1 MVHQISTIMLLDGSL
16 AIFSENRV
24 LTFVVILRNKTG
36 GSFQIDPTFVGSFS
50 LCSPNICSYTEKN
63 DGWPLPN

>member
-1 MVHQISTIMLLDGSL
+1 MLSSDGLCLTHLLPYVVYIYVCVLWDGAL

-36 GSFQIDPTFVGSFS
+36 GSFLIGPTFVGSF
-50 LCSPNICSYTEKN
+50 
-63 DGWPLPN
+63 